1 MSQPA
6 LAFCFALLGI
16 EGVVVE
22 PQEPKPALN
31 PFTNFLLECEIPV
44 LRRLCKWDDAEAIDF
59 RVRAT
64 HQLKDVRSPRSL
76 RNQLLAVLRAENPRS
91 PGEAAYA
98 ADVKLRDDIL
108 RDATVHM
115 FVANVDKLV
124 GLTSKQ
130 VPTMIEVGRK
140 LYEQKKLPYPT
151 THGLGKVVTED
162 LEAVLSVEQ
171 QKFFNPT
178 MLTPEWVFQFIY
190 LEPVAEPIKA
200 KAERRARMHQRL
212 RAIAEMKSN
221 WLTAELELSKTQAK
235 RIAIAAKSGISKAI
249 TAQFEAQA
257 KLQLAISNGKGR
269 SVAFEVAE
277 ASSTDMI
284 SLYNAKADW
293 LDVVR
298 GQLTVEEKAKLE
310 TTCAN
315 LRKRRATAFAY
326 FTLFHLQDGNQFRL
340 QVGKPLLSFTDEQ
353 QLAIQRVVSD
363 QLSKSTFANKWLA
376 SGYAGKYLQ
385 TIDRTK
391 LVAVMGPENARRF
404 KPPAEPVG
412 DNDR

>member
-1 MSQPA
+1 
-6 LAFCFALLGI
+6 
-16 EGVVVE
+16 
-22 PQEPKPALN
+22 
-31 PFTNFLLECEIPV
+31 
-44 LRRLCKWDDAEAIDF
+44 
-59 RVRAT
+59 
-64 HQLKDVRSPRSL
+64 
-76 RNQLLAVLRAENPRS
+76 
-91 PGEAAYA
+91 
-98 ADVKLRDDIL
+98 
-108 RDATVHM
+108 
-115 FVANVDKLV
+115 
-124 GLTSKQ
+124 
-130 VPTMIEVGRK
+130 
-140 LYEQKKLPYPT
+140 
-151 THGLGKVVTED
+151 
-162 LEAVLSVEQ
+162 
-171 QKFFNPT
+171 
-178 MLTPEWVFQFIY
+178 
-190 LEPVAEPIKA
+190 
-200 KAERRARMHQRL
+200 
-212 RAIAEMKSN
+212 
-221 WLTAELELSKTQAK
+221 
-235 RIAIAAKSGISKAI
+235 
-249 TAQFEAQA
+249 
-257 KLQLAISNGKGR
+257 
-269 SVAFEVAE
+269 
-277 ASSTDMI
+277 MI

-340 QVGKPLLSFTDEQ
+340 QVGKPLLSFTGEQ